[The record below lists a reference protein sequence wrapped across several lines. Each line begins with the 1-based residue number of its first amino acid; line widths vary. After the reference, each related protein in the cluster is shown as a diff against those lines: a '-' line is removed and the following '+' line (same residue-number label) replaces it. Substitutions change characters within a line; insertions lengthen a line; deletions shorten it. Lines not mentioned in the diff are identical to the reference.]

1 MLVGQRSDHPCATSE
16 PQGLDRLY
24 VWHRRRRPERAGWA
38 VHGVEIAPDRSLRR
52 LWTHVGSSDFAYP
65 NSNLVTTHDASGQPG
80 LVILPLDGEDP
91 QLLLLDSG
99 SGEVVDRIPFD
110 AVPYFTMPVVVG
122 ERIYLA
128 SRNDAVLVFE
138 PDRPSVWAVYR
149 RVGFVPSILGP
160 LRRRLSS

>member
-1 MLVGQRSDHPCATSE
+1 MRDVRAAGAGPPVR
-16 PQGLDRLY
+16 RL
-24 VWHRRRRPERAGWA
+24 RRRRPERAGWV

-65 NSNLVTTHDASGQPG
+65 NSNLVTTH
-80 LVILPLDGEDP
+80 
-91 QLLLLDSG
+91 SG